1 MRLINRLGRTLVI
14 VAALIAAFVGTTA
27 AQTGT
32 FTDSRDKQAYK
43 TVTVGTQIWMAENLN
58 YLPKIGN
65 SWCYNNSADSCKKF
79 GRLYDWE
86 TAKTACPAGW
96 KLPDTADWRK
106 LVKTAGGQE
115 IAGKKLKSTS
125 GWKGTKGDGNGTD
138 VYGFSALPGGYRDS
152 EGSFY
157 RAGDNGC
164 WWTATEVNSDN
175 AYFLGIRYGY
185 DNVSENNYGYKHVG
199 DSVRCVQE

>member
-1 MRLINRLGRTLVI
+1 MRLINRFGQTPAI
-14 VAALIAAFVGTTA
+14 VAALIAASVGTTA

-32 FTDSRDKQAYK
+32 VTDSRDKQTYK
-43 TVTVGTQIWMAENLN
+43 TVTVGTQTWMAENLN
-58 YLPKIGN
+58 YPPKTGN

-86 TAKTACPAGW
+86 TAKTVCPAGW

-115 IAGKKLKSTS
+115 IAGEKLKSTS
-125 GWKGTKGDGNGTD
+125 GWKGAKGDGNGAD

-152 EGSFY
+152 DGSFY
-157 RAGDNGC
+157 HAGGNGC

-175 AYFLGIRYGY
+175 AYFRGIYSGQ
-185 DNVSENNYGYKHVG
+185 DNVSENNYGYKNVG
-199 DSVRCVQE
+199 DSVRCVKE

>member
-1 MRLINRLGRTLVI
+1 MRLINRSGLTPVT
-14 VAALIAAFVGTTA
+14 VAALIAVSVGTTT

-32 FTDSRDKQAYK
+32 FTDSRDKQTYK
-43 TVTVGTQIWMAENLN
+43 TVTVGTQTWMAENLN
-58 YLPKIGN
+58 YPPKTGK

-86 TAKTACPAGW
+86 AAKTACPAGW

-106 LVKTAGGQE
+106 LVKSAGGQE
-115 IAGKKLKSTS
+115 IAGKKLKSTG
-125 GWKGTKGDGNGTD
+125 GWKGAKGDGNGTD

-152 EGSFY
+152 DGSFY
-157 RAGDNGC
+157 HAGDNGC
-164 WWTATEVNSDN
+164 WWTATEVGSDN
-175 AYFLGIRYGY
+175 SYFIGMRYG
-185 DNVSENNYGYKHVG
+185 DGSVSENGHGYKNVG